1 MTRELKEKD
10 SQLKQLLDREAE
22 LENMIKIIMDKLK
35 DDAGN
40 LDIPK

>member
-10 SQLKQLLDREAE
+10 SQLKQLLDREVE
-22 LENMIKIIMDKLK
+22 FENTIKIIMDKLK

-40 LDIPK
+40 LDILK

>member
-22 LENMIKIIMDKLK
+22 LDNTIKIIMDKLK